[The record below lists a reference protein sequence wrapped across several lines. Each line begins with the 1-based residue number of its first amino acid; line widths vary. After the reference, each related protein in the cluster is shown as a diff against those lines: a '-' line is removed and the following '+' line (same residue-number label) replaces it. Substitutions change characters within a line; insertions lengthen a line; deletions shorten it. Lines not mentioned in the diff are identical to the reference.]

1 MWTLSPYA
9 DPDQLDLLLLG
20 GQGKRDNAR
29 GLILIFLAMPSFIVS
44 VPATTANIGP
54 GFDCLGAA
62 LGWHNHVTVT
72 PLPANG
78 PDLII
83 EATGRDGQKISIGK
97 DNLLYQAIAYFYEQ
111 RQQVVPNLKLEIS
124 LEVPLARGLGSS
136 ATAIVGGLLVA
147 NQVAGN
153 PCNQTEI
160 LAMAIALEGHPDN
173 VAPALLGGCQLAVK
187 NGEAWELIPLDWP
200 SKFVPVVAIPDFE
213 LSTEAARSVLPK
225 QYDRSA
231 AIFNASHLALLVQA
245 FNQGRG
251 DWLALALQDQI
262 HQPYRQSLIPAY
274 DQLHQAAL
282 AAGAYNLVIS
292 GAGPTLLA
300 IADPATA
307 PQVASALVET
317 WHNAGITAE
326 SHCLPL
332 DNQGAKIKLLP

>member
-1 MWTLSPYA
+1 MV
-9 DPDQLDLLLLG
+9 
-20 GQGKRDNAR
+20 
-29 GLILIFLAMPSFIVS
+29 SFTVS

-62 LGWHNHVTVT
+62 LGLYNHVTVT
-72 PLPANG
+72 DPTDPEV
-78 PDLII
+78 DLLI
-83 EATGRDGQKISIGK
+83 EARGRDGEKISTGK
-97 DNLLYQAIAYFYEQ
+97 DNLLYQAIAYFY
-111 RQQVVPNLKLEIS
+111 QQIGQAIPPLKLEID
-124 LEVPLARGLGSS
+124 LEIPLARGLGSS
-136 ATAIVGGLLVA
+136 ATAIVGGLLAA
-147 NQVAGN
+147 NQAAGN
-153 PCNQTEI
+153 PCTEEEI
-160 LAMAIALEGHPDN
+160 LQMAIAMEGHPDN

-187 NGEAWELIPLDWP
+187 NDDHWQLVALDWP
-200 SKFVPVVAIPDFE
+200 SQFVPVLAIPNFE
-213 LSTEAARSVLPK
+213 LSTEAARAVLPR

-300 IADPATA
+300 IADEIRA
-307 PQVASALVET
+307 PQVASSLVET
-317 WHNAGITAE
+317 WHNAGIEAE
-326 SHCLPL
+326 SHCLPI
-332 DNQGAKIKLLP
+332 DTKGATITKLR

>member
-1 MWTLSPYA
+1 
-9 DPDQLDLLLLG
+9 
-20 GQGKRDNAR
+20 
-29 GLILIFLAMPSFIVS
+29 MPSFTVS

-62 LGWHNHVTVT
+62 LGLHNHVTVT
-72 PLPANG
+72 QLPEDG

-83 EATGRDGQKISIGK
+83 EATGRDREKISTGK

-111 RQQVVPNLKLEIS
+111 RQEKTPNLKLEIN
-124 LEVPLARGLGSS
+124 LEIPLARGLGSS
-136 ATAIVGGLLVA
+136 ATAIVGGLIAA

-153 PCNQTEI
+153 PCNQSEV
-160 LAMAIALEGHPDN
+160 LALAIALEGHPDN

-187 NGEAWELIPLDWP
+187 NGEAWELIALDWP
-200 SKFVPVVAIPDFE
+200 SKFVPVLAIPDFE
-213 LSTEAARSVLPK
+213 LSTEAARSVLPS

-245 FNQGRG
+245 FNKGRG

-262 HQPYRQSLIPAY
+262 HQPHRQSLIPGY
-274 DQLHQAAL
+274 EQLHQAAL

-300 IADPATA
+300 IADPTNA

-317 WHNAGITAE
+317 WHNAGIKAE

-332 DNQGAKIKLLP
+332 DLQGATVKKLA

>member
-1 MWTLSPYA
+1 MV
-9 DPDQLDLLLLG
+9 
-20 GQGKRDNAR
+20 
-29 GLILIFLAMPSFIVS
+29 SFTVS

-62 LGWHNHVTVT
+62 LGLYNHVTVT
-72 PLPANG
+72 SPTDPEV
-78 PDLII
+78 DLLI
-83 EATGRDGQKISIGK
+83 EARGRDGEKISTDK
-97 DNLLYQAIAYFYEQ
+97 DNLLYQAIAYFY
-111 RQQVVPNLKLEIS
+111 QQTGQSVPPLKLEID
-124 LEVPLARGLGSS
+124 LEIPLARGLGSS
-136 ATAIVGGLLVA
+136 ATAIVGGLLAA
-147 NQVAGN
+147 NQTAGN
-153 PCNQTEI
+153 PCTTSEI
-160 LAMAIALEGHPDN
+160 LQMAIAMEGHPDN

-187 NGEAWELIPLDWP
+187 DNDHWQLIALDWP
-200 SKFVPVVAIPDFE
+200 SQFVPVLAIPNFE
-213 LSTEAARSVLPK
+213 LSTEAARAVLPH

-245 FNQGRG
+245 FKQSRG

-300 IADPATA
+300 IADAVRA

-317 WHNAGITAE
+317 WHNAGIEAE
-326 SHCLPL
+326 SHCLPI
-332 DNQGAKIKLLP
+332 DTKGAIITKLR